1 MRCIFRWFCLW
12 ACLMGLRL
20 GVTVPYAN
28 AETPP
33 SEYLR
38 AVQAALDAVE
48 QNDLPKA
55 ADALAANTAN
65 SELITALRDETI
77 SQDEART
84 QLMAL
89 RDAIQAHPPQTSATD
104 RNKLHDLLSQ
114 PPFVGKQP
122 TPFEQWLNGV
132 LGSLFGGIANGL
144 VNAQKLFIAIAIVI
158 IAIVLFIFI
167 RNFRATLMRQ
177 ADLPE
182 THDDDVPATSS
193 AALSRAQV
201 LAGSGDYR
209 TAVRQLYLATLLMLD
224 EQGKLRF
231 DRSLTNRETL
241 RALTKAGA
249 PALADALRPI
259 VEQYDRV
266 WYGFGRIESDEFE
279 RYRERV
285 EAVRLA

>member
-1 MRCIFRWFCLW
+1 MRRIFYWLCICVWV
-12 ACLMGLRL
+12 MGLHMGASLPRA
-20 GVTVPYAN
+20 YAD
-28 AETPP
+28 TPP
-33 SEYLR
+33 IEYLR
-38 AVQAALDAVE
+38 VVQAALDAVE
-48 QNDLPKA
+48 QNNLPKA
-55 ADALAANTAN
+55 AEALAAITAN
-65 SELITALRDETI
+65 SDLITALRDQTL
-77 SQDEART
+77 SPDEARA
-84 QLMAL
+84 QLIAL
-89 RDAIQAHPPQTSATD
+89 RDAIQTHPPQPSTSD
-104 RNKLHDLLSQ
+104 RNKLHDLLNQ

-132 LGSLFGGIANGL
+132 LGSLFGGIATGL
-144 VNAQKLFIAIAIVI
+144 INAQKLFIAIAIVI
-158 IAIVLFIFI
+158 IAIVAFIFI

-177 ADLPE
+177 ADLPKAL
-182 THDDDVPATSS
+182 DDDVPATSS
-193 AALSRAQV
+193 AALSRAQE

-241 RALTKAGA
+241 RALNKAGA